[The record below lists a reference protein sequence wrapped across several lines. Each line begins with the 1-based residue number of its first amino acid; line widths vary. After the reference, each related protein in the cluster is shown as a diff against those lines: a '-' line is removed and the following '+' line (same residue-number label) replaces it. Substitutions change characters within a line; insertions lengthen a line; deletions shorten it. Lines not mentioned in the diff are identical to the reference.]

1 MYYSYNVTIRNL
13 VFIQCYS
20 SSDLESPLYIAA
32 DIFLIRCSC
41 KVEDLKFFGYRFVGV
56 S

>member
-13 VFIQCYS
+13 VFSQCS
-20 SSDLESPLYIAA
+20 GDLESPLYIAA
-32 DIFLIRCSC
+32 DLFLIRCSYC
-41 KVEDLKFFGYRFVGV
+41 KVENLKFFGYGFVGV